1 MRQIRLMRFQKGF
14 AKKPISKSEEKRV
27 AASDEDKKRKE
38 EEAEA
43 KAKAEKKSS
52 K

>member
-1 MRQIRLMRFQKGF
+1 MNEEQMKNLMAQF
-14 AKKPISKSEEKRV
+14 ATQMGTIVNNAISEY
-27 AASDEDKKRKE
+27 DKKRKE